1 LIYFQYE
8 QVWFESSLLQ
18 SRTSLL
24 GFEVGLICAH
34 DAQAPVATSTSV
46 SKDKNVPL
54 LPARILLE

>member
-1 LIYFQYE
+1 LA